1 MTTNKESGV
10 KRQRFS
16 WLDPSV
22 RITVSMSSSTKRRLS
37 DLKER
42 LVDGIE
48 ISLAAVMDAMILKG
62 LEVTELRLK
71 GYRIVAFK
79 DDEIIEL

>member
-1 MTTNKESGV
+1 MTQKNEKVT
-10 KRQRFS
+10 RQRFS
-16 WLDPSV
+16 WVDPSV
-22 RITVSMSSSTKRRLS
+22 RTTLSLSKSTKQRLL
-37 DLKER
+37 DLKTR

-79 DDEIIEL
+79 NDEIIEL